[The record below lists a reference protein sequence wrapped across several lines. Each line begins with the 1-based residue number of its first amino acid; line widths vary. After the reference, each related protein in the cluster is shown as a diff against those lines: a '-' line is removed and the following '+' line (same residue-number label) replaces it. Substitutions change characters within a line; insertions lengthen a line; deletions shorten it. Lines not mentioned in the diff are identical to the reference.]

1 MRAPAILTALLF
13 AVLLAAAPSAQA
25 QTVERSCEN
34 YLTQET
40 AQWFFWS
47 VGGPE
52 QDPYNF
58 DGDRDGIAC
67 EHLPCPCRYVPAEPA
82 PAPVAAAQAPTVV
95 KPVAS
100 RATTVRGTVV
110 RVLDATTL
118 RVRTASG
125 TGVVRLLGVVAPSK
139 SRRQCGSTNA
149 AKALSRLARVGERV
163 VLRVDSKAALM
174 DKAGR
179 LMAYVT
185 GSDGKLMQTEML
197 RRGWAR
203 VSTTKPRIDR
213 YRSFA
218 AAHRSARKAKR
229 AIWRTCGGNF
239 QRSR

>member
-1 MRAPAILTALLF
+1 MRVPAILTALLF
-13 AVLLAAAPSAQA
+13 AVLLAAAPAAQA
-25 QTVERSCEN
+25 QTTEQRSCDQ

-52 QDPYNF
+52 EDPYNF
-58 DGDRDGIAC
+58 DADRDGIAC
-67 EHLPCPCRYVPAEPA
+67 EDLPCPCTFTPAEPA
-82 PAPVAAAQAPTVV
+82 PQTVAQAPIVS
-95 KPVAS
+95 PARS
-100 RATTVRGTVV
+100 GARATTVRGTVV
-110 RVLDATTL
+110 SVIDATTL
-118 RVRTASG
+118 RVRTSAG

-139 SRRQCGSTNA
+139 SKRQCGSTNA
-149 AKALSRLARVGERV
+149 AKALARLARRGERV
-163 VLRVDSKAALM
+163 TLRVDSKVALM
-174 DKAGR
+174 DRAGR

-203 VSTTKPRIDR
+203 LSTTKPRFDR